1 MDNMNLEEII
11 SFDDDLILV
20 EEEENIISSTE
31 EVTPN
36 AADSSIEK
44 PSVEEIIETP
54 PVTTEDKKDLTP
66 EAEQAN
72 SIFELLKE
80 SVLDL
85 PEDFVFDNTKD
96 GIEKAI
102 DLTFDNLKQKAQSS
116 LLQSLS
122 EEDRLALRFALQGN
136 GSIKDFYN
144 EFSPTQGWADVD
156 LEDEVSQEYVV
167 SQYLKQTTRYPEAK
181 INLLVSQLKEN
192 GVLEKE
198 AKENI
203 LELIVLEEEQ
213 LKKADEALT
222 VREEKLRQD
231 KEQERKEISQLVESL
246 SIEGERKSK
255 LKGFINNEMNV
266 RKGYPSTSHFLYTL
280 RQIGQNKEHLVQLA
294 DILMDYTA
302 EKGLSLDRITNKA
315 TSDSTSKIKEKLDS
329 ISFSPGNNNTI
340 KPKTNNQFDWDKWAK
355 QF

>member
-20 EEEENIISSTE
+20 DEEELIIDSKE
-31 EVTPN
+31 EPIVDPVTPN
-36 AADSSIEK
+36 TDPIVEEVIEK
-44 PSVEEIIETP
+44 PLTP
-54 PVTTEDKKDLTP
+54 KIDNKDLTL
-66 EAEQAN
+66 EEEQVG
-72 SIFELLKE
+72 SIFNLLKE
-80 SVLDL
+80 TVLDL

-96 GIEKAI
+96 GLEKAI
-102 DLTFDNLKQKAQSS
+102 DVTFDSLKQKAQNA

-122 EEDRLALRFALQGN
+122 EEDKLALRFALQGN

-144 EFSPTQGWADVD
+144 EFNTAQGWADID
-156 LEDEVSQEYVV
+156 LEDETSQEYVV
-167 SQYLKQTTRYPEAK
+167 SEYLKQTTRYPEAK
-181 INLLVSQLKEN
+181 INLLVKQLKEN
-192 GVLEKE
+192 GGLEKE

-203 LELIVLEEEQ
+203 LELIALEEEQ
-213 LKKADEALT
+213 LKKADEVLLA
-222 VREEKLRQD
+222 REEKLRQD
-231 KEQERKEISQLVESL
+231 KEQERKEISQLVEAMP
-246 SIEGERKSK
+246 IETDRKSK

-302 EKGLSLDRITNKA
+302 DKGLSLDRITNKV
-315 TSDSTSKIKEKLDS
+315 TSSSTSKIKEKLDS

-340 KPKTNNQFDWDKWAK
+340 KPKTNNQFDWDK
-355 QF
+355 